1 MVSAPDTSRQG
12 RDSSIIVVD
21 EPEIYLHPDLQRQL
35 LEILF
40 SLGPSIVMATH
51 SAEMIGTA
59 DPRDIVLIDKKSRSA
74 KRLASDET
82 VQHVLDLIGSL
93 HNITL
98 TRIAKHR
105 RVLFVEGNDYPLLL
119 KFAKVAGYE
128 ELSTGMDLPAVSS
141 DGFCNWEKIRDTA
154 WGIRKILGGPFRMAS
169 MLDRDFRSVEEVEA
183 IRKQLESEIDLAI
196 ILQKKEIENYLLVPS
211 VLCDAMNAEVR
222 RKRNKGARTCDEKE
236 VCEELMILT
245 TPLASEIRSQY
256 SANRSEYLPK
266 TGDRRAGATLIKE
279 ACDWFDQEWKTLEG
293 RIRVSPGKH
302 VLARF
307 ASGRRVN
314 LVSPSPPVLS
324 QAECQ
329 GKTSHPICSN
339 LSQRIEDFRVDG
351 SNTYEE

>member
-1 MVSAPDTSRQG
+1 
-12 RDSSIIVVD
+12 
-21 EPEIYLHPDLQRQL
+21 
-35 LEILF
+35 
-40 SLGPSIVMATH
+40 
-51 SAEMIGTA
+51 
-59 DPRDIVLIDKKSRSA
+59 
-74 KRLASDET
+74 
-82 VQHVLDLIGSL
+82 
-93 HNITL
+93 
-98 TRIAKHR
+98 
-105 RVLFVEGNDYPLLL
+105 VLFVEGNDYPLLL

-169 MLDRDFRSVEEVEA
+169 MLDRDFRSDEEVEA

-222 RKRNKGARTCDEKE
+222 RKRSKGSRTCDEKE

-279 ACDWFDQEWKTLEG
+279 ACDWFDQEWETLEG

-307 ASGRRVN
+307 REWGQNEFGVTLTTSAITGRMSRKD
-314 LVSPSPPVLS
+314 LAPDLL
-324 QAECQ
+324 E
-329 GKTSHPICSN
+329 T
-339 LSQRIEDFRVDG
+339 LQRIEDFRVETAHD
-351 SNTYEE
+351 TDEE

>member
-1 MVSAPDTSRQG
+1 
-12 RDSSIIVVD
+12 
-21 EPEIYLHPDLQRQL
+21 
-35 LEILF
+35 
-40 SLGPSIVMATH
+40 MATH

-105 RVLFVEGNDYPLLL
+105 RVLFVEGNDYSLLL

-211 VLCDAMNAEVR
+211 MLCDAMNAEVR
-222 RKRNKGARTCDEKE
+222 RKRNKGARTATKE

-245 TPLASEIRSQY
+245 TPLASEIRFAIFCQKP
-256 SANRSEYLPK
+256 E
-266 TGDRRAGATLIKE
+266 TGGL
-279 ACDWFDQEWKTLEG
+279 G
-293 RIRVSPGKH
+293 RH
-302 VLARF
+302 
-307 ASGRRVN
+307 
-314 LVSPSPPVLS
+314 
-324 QAECQ
+324 
-329 GKTSHPICSN
+329 
-339 LSQRIEDFRVDG
+339 
-351 SNTYEE
+351 